1 MRCRPQG
8 EQRGV
13 GVSRV
18 NQLADGLFEQRIL
31 PQQIRRMANMVT
43 IVEIGRTPAA
53 AQRGLG
59 KILHPTLI
67 LMIGKPPMGVHLIAG
82 AVCQVGPHGRDRVNL
97 SRRNIPFHQR
107 AGNHR
112 PYLLFIVA
120 VTIFLIEF
128 IDQGVKR
135 HGFPRRRNCLPNLG
149 VGNGFKLGI
158 VHHRQHGGGARQL
171 LAEHFLQ
178 VRLTGL
184 VRPRRVEQ
192 RQLPQVR
199 IQTGEVHKF
208 HLNHRNM
215 FNRGVLRK
223 RKLHAQR
230 LRKPHQIVQ
239 AFQTMKDG
247 LRAQVMFSER
257 LTSFDALQQR
267 IHVLV
272 DFQTPRQLAAIF
284 IAQFRLQL
292 GNQGI
297 NGRNVQK
304 MQHRLLLA
312 RRMADQRGQRRHRTI
327 AVRQH
332 FRAHNRINGGR
343 FSRFHG
349 THNRQHHFEA
359 GYFA

>member
-1 MRCRPQG
+1 M
-8 EQRGV
+8 
-13 GVSRV
+13 
-18 NQLADGLFEQRIL
+18 N
-31 PQQIRRMANMVT
+31 
-43 IVEIGRTPAA
+43 
-53 AQRGLG
+53 
-59 KILHPTLI
+59 
-67 LMIGKPPMGVHLIAG
+67 VHLIAG
-82 AVCQVGPHGRDRVNL
+82 AVCQIGPHRRDWINL
-97 SRRNIPFHQR
+97 PRRNISFHQR

-112 PYLLFIVA
+112 PHLLFIVA

-128 IDQGVKR
+128 VDQGVKR
-135 HGFPRRRNCLPNLG
+135 YGFPGSRNCLTNLRIR
-149 VGNGFKLGI
+149 NRFKLCI

-199 IQTGEVHKF
+199 IQTGEMHKL

-215 FNRGVLRK
+215 FYRGILRE

-230 LRKPHQIVQ
+230 LRQPHQIVQ

-247 LRAQVMFSER
+247 LRAKVMFFKR
-257 LTSFDALQQR
+257 LTSFYALQQH

-284 IAQFRLQL
+284 IAQFFLQL

-297 NGRNVQK
+297 DGRNVQK

-312 RRMADQRGQRRHRTI
+312 RRMADQRGKCRHRTI